1 MQATVWV
8 IQTVMYD
15 VGKKIIAFENGAEE
29 NKAEVVE

>member
-1 MQATVWV
+1 
-8 IQTVMYD
+8 MYD